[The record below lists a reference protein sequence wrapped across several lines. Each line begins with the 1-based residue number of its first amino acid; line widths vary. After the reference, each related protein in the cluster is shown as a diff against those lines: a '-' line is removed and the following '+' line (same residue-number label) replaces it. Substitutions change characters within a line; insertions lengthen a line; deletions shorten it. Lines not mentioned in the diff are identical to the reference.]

1 MNNHTE
7 GVDLLLTTCREA
19 SGKVYSP
26 LHSDFFFHFSN
37 ISINN
42 LDEDIEE
49 MPNEFSI
56 DKTMET
62 FLNMVGD
69 KIRTPQDHERLETQV
84 E

>member
-1 MNNHTE
+1 
-7 GVDLLLTTCREA
+7 
-19 SGKVYSP
+19 
-26 LHSDFFFHFSN
+26 
-37 ISINN
+37 
-42 LDEDIEE
+42 